1 MVALADVLSIEDKA
15 SETRK
20 TGTYLSIAWVKA
32 VVIDAVVQTDVHEV
46 KDFSEG

>member
-1 MVALADVLSIEDKA
+1 MVALADVLSVVNKA

-32 VVIDAVVQTDVHEV
+32 VVIDAFVQTDAHER
-46 KDFSEG
+46 